1 MRDEE
6 ALPMAAKREC
16 CDDAEIEG
24 WTFKSCVNTQEAST
38 ERKEKD
44 IICNDS
50 AWIEGEVGTYGTLF
64 PLCASCRPLMMI
76 SPH

>member
-44 IICNDS
+44 IICMD
-50 AWIEGEVGTYGTLF
+50 
-64 PLCASCRPLMMI
+64 
-76 SPH
+76 